1 MGGKENSATRDRVH
15 LTLLYGGTF
24 DPIHRGHVAIAEAA
38 RDCFQ
43 TDVHLLPS
51 ADPPHRPPTSA
62 TARQRA
68 EMVDLAIAGID
79 GLYCDRR
86 ELHRE
91 GKSYSILTLRQMRDA
106 LGTEAPLA
114 WLIGADA
121 FRGLADWHGWPELF
135 ELCHFIVADRP
146 QQSLDA
152 LPEPLQSACHGRWAK
167 QPEELSK
174 TPAGRLFRLAL
185 PLRYETSTAIRRDLA
200 LAKNMNA
207 ALATPVFDYIQCHQL
222 YRAAL

>member
-1 MGGKENSATRDRVH
+1 MGGKENPTTRGRVH
-15 LTLLYGGTF
+15 LTVLYGGTF

-43 TDVHLLPS
+43 TDVYLLPS

-62 TARQRA
+62 TAEQRA
-68 EMVDLAIAGID
+68 EMVDLALAGID

-106 LGTEAPLA
+106 LGPDSPLA

-121 FRGLADWHGWPELF
+121 FRGLADWHGWPDLF
-135 ELCHFIVADRP
+135 DLCHFIVADRP
-146 QQSLDA
+146 QQSLDV
-152 LPEPLQSACHGRWAK
+152 LPEPLQSACVGRWA
-167 QPEELSK
+167 EHAETLSAA
-174 TPAGRLFRLAL
+174 PSGRLFRLL
-185 PLRYETSTAIRRDLA
+185 MPLRYETSTGIRRDLA

-207 ALATPVFDYIQCHQL
+207 ALAAPVSAYIQRHQL

>member
-1 MGGKENSATRDRVH
+1 MGGKENPTTRGRVH
-15 LTLLYGGTF
+15 LTVLYGGTF

-62 TARQRA
+62 TAEQRA
-68 EMVDLAIAGID
+68 EMVDLALAGID

-91 GKSYSILTLRQMRDA
+91 GKSYSILTLRQMRNA
-106 LGTEAPLA
+106 LGPDAPLA

-135 ELCHFIVADRP
+135 KLCHFIVADRP
-146 QQSLDA
+146 QQSLDV
-152 LPEPLQSACHGRWAK
+152 LPEPLQSACAGRWA
-167 QPEELSK
+167 EHAETLSAA
-174 TPAGRLFRLAL
+174 PYGRLFRLMM
-185 PLRYETSTAIRRDLA
+185 PLRYETSTAIRSDLA

-207 ALATPVFDYIQCHQL
+207 ALAAPVLAYIQRHQL
-222 YRAAL
+222 YRAAV